1 MKGLRIG
8 DESSREIYLISEG
21 WVIELVD
28 GAYYGKRGGDGF
40 SIDADSTQLT
50 ILT

>member
-8 DESSREIYLISEG
+8 DESSEEIFLISDG
-21 WVIELVD
+21 WKITLID
-28 GAYYGKRGGDGF
+28 GAYYGKRGGDDF
-40 SIDADSTQLT
+40 SIDANSTQLT